1 MNQIQL
7 IGRTTNKIELR
18 YTPNGAAVA
27 RFTLAVDRR
36 GKKKETDFI
45 NCIAWQKAAELI
57 SEHVRKG
64 DKLGVTGRVQ
74 TGSYEDRQG
83 VKRSTFDVVVE
94 NFDFLA
100 NKVKESKNDYVKP
113 KNDYVKSKNDHF
125 DEPVS
130 TEEFDE
136 DFGKLFSEE
145 DLPL

>member
-7 IGRTTNKIELR
+7 IGRTTSEIELR

-36 GKKKETDFI
+36 GKEKETDFI

-57 SEHVRKG
+57 SEYVHKG
-64 DKLGVTGRVQ
+64 DKLGVAGRVQ

-113 KNDYVKSKNDHF
+113 KNDHIESDF
-125 DEPVS
+125 GQAVS
-130 TEEFDE
+130 IEEFEKDI
-136 DFGKLFSEE
+136 
-145 DLPL
+145 PW